1 MKGPVRL
8 NASILR
14 DAIPPVPEESVNRIM
29 RQIDRMPEKERQP
42 MKKKLSVGLVL
53 ALVLCLLAVSAL
65 AAALLSVQE
74 VMEQELI
81 PIVQESERDYFTTE
95 EAERVLAIAE
105 ENGLHLDDELRR
117 KMFDRQGHAD
127 KYALLFT
134 IFSVEYG
141 RNAGLWTPEEWATA
155 EEILYN
161 AGLTDIR
168 VHFMPVEGAL
178 TMEQAT
184 EIANTHVR
192 ETYDAEADLTDESQY
207 RLSVMYYHRES
218 EESKQ
223 RFPEWFIQCEA
234 LTADR
239 NAYYIGLTAEG
250 KILYCEVT
258 PAPCVEPGSFY
269 TRYEKEHG
277 PMNTWDHETWQA
289 FARDAQNIRADYE
302 YGRLLQ
308 AMSFPDI
315 SPDALPRE
323 QAIDLALA
331 QADVPGAQA
340 SAVYTGTEEH
350 PLWKV
355 RLEHEEGI
363 DAVEIDAFTGEITS
377 VHRVQEEDSDLL
389 CYMPLEEYK
398 KYRIKY

>member
-53 ALVLCLLAVSAL
+53 AIVLCLLAVSAL

-74 VMEQELI
+74 VVEQELI
-81 PIVQESERDYFTTE
+81 PIVQESERIYFTTE

-105 ENGLHLDDELRR
+105 ENGLHLDEERR
-117 KMFDRQGHAD
+117 QRLFDRQGHVD
-127 KYALLFT
+127 KYELLLT
-134 IFSVEYG
+134 IFSAEYG
-141 RNAGLWTPEEWATA
+141 WNPGLWTPEEWATA

-168 VHFMPVEGAL
+168 RHFMPVEGAL
-178 TMEQAT
+178 TLEQAI

-192 ETYDAEADLTDESQY
+192 EACDAEVDLTDESQY
-207 RLSVMYYHRES
+207 RLFVRYYHRES

-223 RFPEWFIQCEA
+223 RFPEWLIQCEA
-234 LTADR
+234 LTAEL
-239 NAYYIGLTAEG
+239 NTYYIGLTAEG
-250 KILYCEVT
+250 KIQSCKVI

-269 TRYEKEHG
+269 SGYVKKYG

-289 FARDAQNIRADYE
+289 FARDAQNVHTDYE
-302 YGRLLQ
+302 LGQLLQ

-315 SPDALPRE
+315 SPDALSRE
-323 QAIDLALA
+323 QAVDLALA
-331 QADVPGAQA
+331 QVDVPGAQT

-363 DAVEIDAFTGEITS
+363 DAVEINAFTGEITS

-389 CYMPLEEYK
+389 CYMPLEEYT